1 MLGDV
6 WTDQGWSFGAA
17 GGGAPR
23 IRWYRRSGDGPTL
36 VLAHGITDSAACWS
50 SVVEALPG
58 VDIVAYDARGHGQS
72 DHAGS
77 YAYRN
82 HVADLTALLERV
94 ANGPVVLVG
103 HSMAGP
109 HTAAVAAAF
118 GERVRALVLV
128 DPHWPERPESA
139 DDDDLQGWMADIARD
154 ARAPVA
160 ELVARAEA
168 DHPMWSDLDR
178 RTWAAAKTAV
188 DQRVAT
194 WLESDDDINAW
205 RDVVAAIECPTLLFI
220 GDSAVDDNVTVR
232 TAGAEDARRLN
243 RHVTTVGVPGAGH
256 SIHRDAFEVFMRSL
270 TAFLGPRGLAL

>member
-1 MLGDV
+1 M
-6 WTDQGWSFGAA
+6 WTDEGWSFGAA
-17 GGGAPR
+17 GRGAPR
-23 IRWYRRSGDGPTL
+23 IRWYRRPGDGPTL

-50 SVVEALPG
+50 SVAEALPG

-82 HVADLTALLERV
+82 HVADLTALLESV

-109 HTAAVAAAF
+109 HAASVAAAF
-118 GERVRALVLV
+118 SDRVRALVLV
-128 DPHWPERPESA
+128 DPHWPERPESP
-139 DDDDLQGWMADIARD
+139 DDYDLQGWMADIARD
-154 ARAPVA
+154 VRTPVA

-168 DHPMWSDLDR
+168 DHPTWSDLDR
-178 RTWAAAKTAV
+178 RTWAEAKTAV

-205 RDVVAAIECPTLLFI
+205 RDVVAAIECPTLLFL
-220 GDSAVDDNVTVR
+220 GDSAVDNSVTVR
-232 TAGAEDARRLN
+232 SAGAETAQRLN
-243 RHVTTVGVPGAGH
+243 RQVTAVEVPGAGH
-256 SIHRDAFEVFMRSL
+256 SIHRDAFRVFMTSL
-270 TAFLGPRGLAL
+270 TAFLRHAS